1 MGSIG
6 QRHVVGDDIEL
17 RLTVDDI
24 LKELVDVLLG
34 RGLAATDGDT
44 FVEELAHREVIKR
57 RGVCPTTDTMP
68 HWRKLLMQV
77 SLTLGE
83 PFSKF
88 STALARS
95 TRLQS
100 DAKPTAFTHTSAL
113 RPPVMSR
120 IYFTS
125 SSFSHRIVSTLA
137 NFLALFKR
145 YWSM

>member
-57 RGVCPTTDTMP
+57 RGV
-68 HWRKLLMQV
+68 
-77 SLTLGE
+77 
-83 PFSKF
+83 
-88 STALARS
+88 
-95 TRLQS
+95 
-100 DAKPTAFTHTSAL
+100 
-113 RPPVMSR
+113 
-120 IYFTS
+120 
-125 SSFSHRIVSTLA
+125 
-137 NFLALFKR
+137 
-145 YWSM
+145 